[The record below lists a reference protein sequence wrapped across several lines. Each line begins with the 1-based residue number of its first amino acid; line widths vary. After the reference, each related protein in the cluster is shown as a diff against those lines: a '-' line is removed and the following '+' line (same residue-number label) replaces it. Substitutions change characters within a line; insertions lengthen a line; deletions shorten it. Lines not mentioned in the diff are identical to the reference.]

1 MSRNERD
8 IQERRFAHEIRLAL
22 DATAEA
28 LPQDISERLS
38 AARRIALA
46 AKKAEAPAHVHQF
59 ALPNAPRGFAFDDE
73 DDTPLHRAGAWFR
86 KLALVWTLVAL
97 GAGLLGI
104 YHWQQQKRV
113 EELADVDAAMLLD
126 DLPPTA
132 YADQGFHVFLKRDRG
147 DQ

>member
-8 IQERRFAHEIRLAL
+8 IQERRFAHDIRLAL
-22 DATAEA
+22 DASADA
-28 LPQDISERLS
+28 LPRDISERLA
-38 AARRIALA
+38 AARRMALA
-46 AKKAEAPAHVHQF
+46 AKKAEAPAHVPQL
-59 ALPNAPRGFAFDDE
+59 ALPGAHRGVVFDDE
-73 DDTPLHRAGAWFR
+73 DDTPLHRAGAWMR

-126 DLPPTA
+126 DLPPSA
-132 YADQGFHVFLKRDRG
+132 YADQGFHVFLKRDR

>member
-8 IQERRFAHEIRLAL
+8 IQERRFAHEIRVAL
-22 DATAEA
+22 DASAEA
-28 LPQDISERLS
+28 LPQDISERLA
-38 AARRIALA
+38 AARRMALA
-46 AKKAEAPAHVHQF
+46 AKKAEVRAHVPQL
-59 ALPNAPRGFAFDDE
+59 ALPNAPHGYAFDDE
-73 DDTPLHRAGAWFR
+73 DDTPLHRAGAWLR

-97 GAGLLGI
+97 GAGLMGI

-132 YADQGFHVFLKRDRG
+132 YADQGFHVFLKRDR

>member
-8 IQERRFAHEIRLAL
+8 IQELRFAHEIRMAL
-22 DATAEA
+22 DASAEA
-28 LPQDISERLS
+28 LPQDISERLA

-46 AKKAEAPAHVHQF
+46 AKKAEAPVQVPQL
-59 ALPNAPRGFAFDDE
+59 ALPGMPHGYAFDE
-73 DDTPLHRAGAWFR
+73 DDTPLHRAGAWLR
-86 KLALVWTLVAL
+86 KLGLVWTLVAL
-97 GAGLLGI
+97 GAGLMGI

-113 EELADVDAAMLLD
+113 EELADVDTAMLLD

-132 YADQGFHVFLKRDRG
+132 YADQGFHVFLKRDR